1 MIKSKYLKKVIFYT
15 ILFCIFILISI
26 GYKMIHTENVSINEE
41 FLLYKC
47 KRVIHKNEKVYMTI
61 NSIDKDEEGYY
72 ILSFDLRYEGDK
84 PIQVTKGAGNFS
96 YLSKFKLIV
105 KSNNIFKRLDY
116 RYFEIADTSEYDYRV
131 HSYRENLPDTLN
143 SGESIRNIKIGLNLS
158 EESNVNISNLKFR
171 IENYPIGSHSLS
183 KSKHKIDKVFKV
195 K

>member
-1 MIKSKYLKKVIFYT
+1 
-15 ILFCIFILISI
+15 
-26 GYKMIHTENVSINEE
+26 MIHTENVSINEE

-105 KSNNIFKRLDY
+105 KSNNIFKELVISFLFNTGKTLP
-116 RYFEIADTSEYDYRV
+116 RYILSFIFSSSSGMSSTESVAPVRSGD
-131 HSYRENLPDTLN
+131 LPN
-143 SGESIRNIKIGLNLS
+143 K
-158 EESNVNISNLKFR
+158 
-171 IENYPIGSHSLS
+171 
-183 KSKHKIDKVFKV
+183 
-195 K
+195 